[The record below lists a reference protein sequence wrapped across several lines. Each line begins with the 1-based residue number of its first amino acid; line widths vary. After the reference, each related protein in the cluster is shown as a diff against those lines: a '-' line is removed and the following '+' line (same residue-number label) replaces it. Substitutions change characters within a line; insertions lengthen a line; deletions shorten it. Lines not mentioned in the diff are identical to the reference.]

1 MTLRSLRL
9 GHSRARVPRGVGG
22 AGIVAVV
29 ATVAIASLVS
39 SCGSSSLGSA
49 VRANALTVNGTSISR
64 RDFQHDVSALASNKK
79 FVALDKQVAAQGSA
93 AQRLFD
99 SSGKAT
105 RVLTT
110 SWMNRL
116 VNQIIIDREVKRLHL
131 KITADDRTQGE
142 TQFASLF
149 STQSVQ
155 GTDVVVQ
162 FPKWFREQE
171 KEREARLV
179 ALTHSLDA
187 RHPISES
194 AMRAFYTKNVGSL
207 CPSGFD
213 VAHILV
219 KSLAQAQALETQLRG
234 GADFATLAR
243 TASIDTGSAAKGGSL
258 GCFATGQYVAPFE
271 AAAIKAKIGVPT
283 APVKS
288 EFGYHI
294 ILTTKYVPPT
304 FAAVKAEIRQELL
317 KHANNLGTFVKADLK
332 KAKVHVDPLYGTWS
346 TKDSKVNAPKVP
358 EVRNS
363 RNATTTPTS

>member
-1 MTLRSLRL
+1 MTLRSLRV
-9 GHSRARVPRGVGG
+9 GRSRARVRPGARPGV
-22 AGIVAVV
+22 AGIGVV
-29 ATVAIASLVS
+29 ATLAVAALA
-39 SCGSSSLGSA
+39 SCGSSSVASA
-49 VRANALTVNGTSISR
+49 VRANAVTVDGTSISR
-64 RDFQHDVSALASNKK
+64 RDFQHDISALAANKK

-93 AQRLFD
+93 SQRLFD

-116 VNQIIIDREVKRLHL
+116 VNQIIVDREVKRLHL
-131 KITADDRTQGE
+131 QISADDRTQGE
-142 TQFASLF
+142 SQFAALF

-155 GTDVVVQ
+155 GTDIVVQ
-162 FPKWFREQE
+162 FPKWFRDQE
-171 KEREARLV
+171 KEREARLI

-187 RHPISES
+187 RHPIAES
-194 AMRAFYTKNVGSL
+194 AMLAFYTKNVGSL
-207 CPSGFD
+207 CPSGFE

-219 KSLAQAQALETQLRG
+219 KTLAQAQALETQLGAG
-234 GADFATLAR
+234 GDFATLAK

-258 GCFATGQYVAPFE
+258 GCFATGQYVAAFE
-271 AAAIKAKIGVPT
+271 AGVAKAKVGVPT

-294 ILTTKYVPPT
+294 ILKTKYVPPT
-304 FAAVKAEIRQELL
+304 FEAVKAEIRQELL
-317 KHANNLGTFVKADLK
+317 KEANNLGAFVKAGLK

-346 TKDSKVNAPKVP
+346 TKDNKVNAPKVP

-363 RNATTTPTS
+363 RNAPTTPTS